1 MSVPVSRQTR
11 QKAAIRRA
19 FETQDRP
26 LSPREILELARAEV
40 AGLGIATV
48 YRNVKSLLE
57 EAWLTPVALPGG
69 AVLYE
74 RAGKQHHHHF
84 QCDRCRRV
92 FEVKGCLP
100 AVERLAE
107 SGFTVERH
115 ELILYGIC
123 AACRGRRRK

>member
-1 MSVPVSRQTR
+1 MSVPVLRNTR

-26 LSPREILELARAEV
+26 LSPREVLELARREV
-40 AGLGIATV
+40 AGLGMATV
-48 YRNVKSLLE
+48 YRNLKSLLE
-57 EAWLTPVALPGG
+57 EEWLTPVPMPGG
-69 AVLYE
+69 TVFYE
-74 RAGKQHHHHF
+74 RAGKKHHHHF

-92 FEVKGCLP
+92 FEVNGCLP
-100 AVERLAE
+100 ALNRLAG
-107 SGFTVERH
+107 SGFAVERH